1 MLNVLVVEQQQK
13 QVQYLELLKQHEA
26 EAAAK
31 AAKASTSQQKEP
43 KESLPQQQQEIVDL
57 TVSKNKEENHRA
69 HETSLPTT
77 STEEKVQSETWIAK
91 QKNPLK
97 WLSIDLISFIHN
109 SSMYSS
115 MASSLKTSLIFDT
128 HLVSIFF
135 GKNWVFWGGLWG
147 VLATWVKHANWEDKL
162 VLECVFCSVLASYL
176 YMVYINFYG
185 LGLTKWYFA
194 LKLYVWSTFVIVYNG
209 WVTLPFPAVVVVL
222 SSGVVSWSVSD
233 TWFSFVSFSIL
244 SVLGGWLEG
253 TSGLTN
259 SRTMEGVLEP
269 WSWRTFL
276 AEFSSVISGVSNAGF
291 SPLSQ

>member
-26 EAAAK
+26 EAAAAK

-115 MASSLKTSLIFDT
+115 MASSLKTT
-128 HLVSIFF
+128 
-135 GKNWVFWGGLWG
+135 
-147 VLATWVKHANWEDKL
+147 
-162 VLECVFCSVLASYL
+162 C
-176 YMVYINFYG
+176 
-185 LGLTKWYFA
+185 
-194 LKLYVWSTFVIVYNG
+194 
-209 WVTLPFPAVVVVL
+209 
-222 SSGVVSWSVSD
+222 
-233 TWFSFVSFSIL
+233 
-244 SVLGGWLEG
+244 
-253 TSGLTN
+253 
-259 SRTMEGVLEP
+259 
-269 WSWRTFL
+269 
-276 AEFSSVISGVSNAGF
+276 
-291 SPLSQ
+291 

>member
-26 EAAAK
+26 EAAAAAK

-109 SSMYSS
+109 FSMYSS

-128 HLVSIFF
+128 HCFSFEV
-135 GKNWVFWGGLWG
+135 NWEKIVKKVW
-147 VLATWVKHANWEDKL
+147 VLA
-162 VLECVFCSVLASYL
+162 
-176 YMVYINFYG
+176 
-185 LGLTKWYFA
+185 
-194 LKLYVWSTFVIVYNG
+194 LKTIGS
-209 WVTLPFPAVVVVL
+209 
-222 SSGVVSWSVSD
+222 
-233 TWFSFVSFSIL
+233 
-244 SVLGGWLEG
+244 
-253 TSGLTN
+253 
-259 SRTMEGVLEP
+259 
-269 WSWRTFL
+269 
-276 AEFSSVISGVSNAGF
+276 
-291 SPLSQ
+291 